1 MQAAQSVVRVED
13 MAAVGE
19 EKATEAA
26 GVAAGAAGELE
37 SFDPVESLRHPDHHL
52 FR

>member
-1 MQAAQSVVRVED
+1 MQAAQSVKVED

-19 EKATEAA
+19 EKA
-26 GVAAGAAGELE
+26 AGAAEPAGELE